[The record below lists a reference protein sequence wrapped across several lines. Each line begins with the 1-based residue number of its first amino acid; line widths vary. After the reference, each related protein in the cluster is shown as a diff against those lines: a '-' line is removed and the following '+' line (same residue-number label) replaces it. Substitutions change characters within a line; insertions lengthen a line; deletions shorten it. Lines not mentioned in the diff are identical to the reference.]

1 MKSTHSELATTELS
15 VLRQLL
21 VVLGAGFGVMLGCG
35 PILFYS
41 FGVMVRPITEAT
53 GWDRAHIASAG
64 GMAAIVFGVMSPM
77 IGALLDKIKPR
88 RMALLGIPTFGIG
101 LMLLGV
107 LPQSSSTFV
116 ATMVVAAALS
126 TLQLPHAYNYV
137 IVGTFEKQRGL
148 ALGIVLSFAGIGIAL
163 AAPYAA
169 YLIRTFDWRVA
180 YMLMGVT
187 VILIGLPNA
196 FWLVRDPP
204 ARDPVA
210 HTETGGHTLQQAM
223 KDRRFWVLMTAFA
236 LIAAAVGAATVHLPV
251 VLGDRG
257 ISGETA
263 ATVVSLVGIAT
274 IVSRVLFG
282 FILDRANPVIVTSLV
297 FLAPTVGLLLL
308 SLNGEPA
315 LAFVAAVLIGVGL
328 GVEVDAVSFLGA
340 RAFGL
345 EHFGKIF
352 GVLFL
357 AICLGLGLGPVILA
371 FVAREWGYSPALQLV
386 SFMSFAASLLV
397 LTLHSSFQAS
407 KHSSPGV
414 PRLLPISRR
423 LVRVSD

>member
-1 MKSTHSELATTELS
+1 
-15 VLRQLL
+15 
-21 VVLGAGFGVMLGCG
+21 
-35 PILFYS
+35 
-41 FGVMVRPITEAT
+41 
-53 GWDRAHIASAG
+53 
-64 GMAAIVFGVMSPM
+64 
-77 IGALLDKIKPR
+77 
-88 RMALLGIPTFGIG
+88 
-101 LMLLGV
+101 
-107 LPQSSSTFV
+107 
-116 ATMVVAAALS
+116 
-126 TLQLPHAYNYV
+126 
-137 IVGTFEKQRGL
+137 
-148 ALGIVLSFAGIGIAL
+148 
-163 AAPYAA
+163 
-169 YLIRTFDWRVA
+169 
-180 YMLMGVT
+180 
-187 VILIGLPNA
+187 
-196 FWLVRDPP
+196 
-204 ARDPVA
+204 
-210 HTETGGHTLQQAM
+210 
-223 KDRRFWVLMTAFA
+223 
-236 LIAAAVGAATVHLPV
+236 
-251 VLGDRG
+251 
-257 ISGETA
+257 
-263 ATVVSLVGIAT
+263 
-274 IVSRVLFG
+274 VLFG

-371 FVAREWGYSPALQLV
+371 FVTREWGYSPALQLV

-414 PRLLPISRR
+414 PRLLPISRH